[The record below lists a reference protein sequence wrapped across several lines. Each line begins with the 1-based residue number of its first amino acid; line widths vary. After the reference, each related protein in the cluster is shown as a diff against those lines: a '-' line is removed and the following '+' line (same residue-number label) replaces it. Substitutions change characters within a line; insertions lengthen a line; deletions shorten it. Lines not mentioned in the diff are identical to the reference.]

1 MVVGWFV
8 EFVRCL
14 GNVKVRLGL
23 YLVLML
29 VYVFGVLWLRE
40 QGLLPLY
47 SGDER
52 YYVSAGLEYVAGVP
66 PVEANFEH
74 PPLAKYVIGFCESV
88 GLGHVCSAVSVY
100 LGCVGV
106 GEALRAMGLSIGVVF
121 AVFLALLFDPL
132 VVSLAAHHLL
142 DTYMFLFAGLLV
154 YVYAV
159 SFRRGFRFSNAVV
172 CGVVA
177 GLGLACKLPF
187 ALLVLG
193 IVFHY
198 LFTWFRCGRPRG
210 RLVLL
215 AVALVSC
222 LAIYS
227 LSYLADILYGGPHL
241 LLEHHFR
248 MAAYML
254 QAHSPSLATVGNG
267 VLLYMLRLE
276 AWRDAGT
283 LRVTIRVLNETLS
296 PIVETTSL
304 GPQHIGF
311 IMFRPYM
318 ANLLLPISPIAAL
331 CLLKPDPLAL
341 LFGLTHLAC
350 LTMLLFGPIWWYYC
364 LPLLTGYLAITYW
377 LSREYRKPT
386 PTLLLLG
393 TLTAWALYALE
404 YASIETTLTLAQST

>member
-1 MVVGWFV
+1 
-8 EFVRCL
+8 
-14 GNVKVRLGL
+14 
-23 YLVLML
+23 ML
-29 VYVFGVLWLRE
+29 VYIFVVLRLRE
-40 QGLLPLY
+40 CGLLPLY
-47 SGDER
+47 SGDEH
-52 YYVSAGLEYVAGVP
+52 YYISVGLKYVAGVP
-66 PVEANFEH
+66 PIKANFEH

-88 GLGHVCSAVSVY
+88 GLGHICSAISVY

-106 GEALRAMGLSIGVVF
+106 SETLRVMGLPIDIVF

-142 DTYMFLFAGLLV
+142 DSYMFLFAGLLV
-154 YVYAV
+154 YAYAV
-159 SFRRGFRFSNAVV
+159 SFERGFKFSNAVV
-172 CGVVA
+172 CGMIA

-193 IVFHY
+193 ILFHC
-198 LFTWFRCGRPRG
+198 LFTRFRCGRARG
-210 RLVLL
+210 GLALL
-215 AVALVSC
+215 TVALVSC
-222 LAIYS
+222 LTIYS
-227 LSYLADILYGGPHL
+227 LSYVVDILYGGPRL

-254 QAHSPSLATVGNG
+254 QAHSPSLATAGNG

-296 PIVETTSL
+296 PIVEATSL

-318 ANLLLPISPIAAL
+318 ANLLLAISPIAAL
-331 CLLKPDPLAL
+331 CLLKQDPLAL

-377 LSREYRKPT
+377 LSREYCKPT

-393 TLTAWALYALE
+393 TLIAWALYALLE
-404 YASIETTLTLAQST
+404 YAGIETTLTLG